1 MTKKTSDRESN
12 NLATLPEQGRKRQK
26 EKRMAKKKKKT
37 KIQMKTMQDKG
48 KPEDQFHPIPRD

>member
-1 MTKKTSDRESN
+1 MELRLYKTKNKP
-12 NLATLPEQGRKRQK
+12 AQK
-26 EKRMAKKKKKT
+26 KNVLKLETKWKKKKKK